1 MIKVI
6 LVIFWDVV
14 DFTLRK
20 LDGFKFACY
29 TSVSHKTKSVFFC
42 EICVPLNLY
51 GLNRINRIIC
61 STQLKSVESDKSAEK

>member
-6 LVIFWDVV
+6 LVIFGTVSILS
-14 DFTLRK
+14 LRK
-20 LDGFKFACY
+20 FDGFKFA
-29 TSVSHKTKSVFFC
+29 SVFIR

-61 STQLKSVESDKSAEK
+61 STQLKSDLINP